1 MQSQTWDL
9 LRLSAENTS
18 LLYGDKRS
26 NINRIPLRERKG
38 HQVVTSPIR
47 HNGTIPVD
55 GIELTEGREEMQ
67 LADDDLEAGETGD
80 RIAPFMWSRG
90 CRVDVLGPTGR
101 LS

>member
-47 HNGTIPVD
+47 HSGTIPVD

-67 LADDDLEAGETGD
+67 LADDDLETGGN
-80 RIAPFMWSRG
+80 RVAPLMWSRG
-90 CRVDVLGPTGR
+90 CRVDVLESNGG